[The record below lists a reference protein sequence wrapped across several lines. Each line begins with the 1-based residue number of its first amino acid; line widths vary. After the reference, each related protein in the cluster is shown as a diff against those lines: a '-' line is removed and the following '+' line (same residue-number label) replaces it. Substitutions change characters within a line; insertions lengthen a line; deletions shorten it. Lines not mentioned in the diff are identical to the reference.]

1 MPDYSK
7 GKIYTIRC
15 RTDDSLIYVGSTV
28 EERLSAR
35 FAGHKRNKNIS
46 LYKYIINN
54 CNGDWDDWYIEL
66 YELCPCNSKMELEKR
81 EGEIQ
86 REISTI
92 NNRIEGR
99 TYKEYCNDNKD
110 KIRERKREYYE
121 NHIDDKKEYDKI
133 YHQQNKEK
141 EYQQQHKR
149 YFENK
154 DIFLEKRKEKVICEC
169 GCEMT
174 KQSLSSHRKTKKHI
188 DLMSSR

>member
-15 RTDDSLIYVGSTV
+15 RTDDSLIYVGSTT

-35 FAGHKRNKNIS
+35 FSSHKRNKSIS
-46 LYKYIINN
+46 LYKYIINH
-54 CNGDWDDWYIEL
+54 CNGDWSEWYIEL

-86 REISTI
+86 RKISTI

-99 TYKEYCNDNKD
+99 TYKEYCIDNKV
-110 KIRERKREYYE
+110 KIAERHREYYE
-121 NHIDDKKEYDKI
+121 NNIEDKKEYDKI
-133 YHQQNKEK
+133 YHQKNKEK

-154 DIFLEKRKEKVICEC
+154 DIFWRKEKKRLCVNAVV
-169 GCEMT
+169 
-174 KQSLSSHRKTKKHI
+174 K
-188 DLMSSR
+188 